1 MATKFTDP
9 TSLQYSKTLARRFVP
24 LADKLRDL
32 MTKFGLRPYKVRIMR
47 VKWSGGQ
54 RGVGAPT
61 IVSEIHILPTP
72 LISDLTSLQEIVHPT
87 GLCEH
92 GSIQLSEVSG
102 TFTDDD
108 LMGRD
113 KDGAPPGADD
123 EVFYEIEF
131 PRPDGLAS
139 TRRRFYMTSPPHY
152 HAGRLQW
159 IIRLEKSHEDR
170 DRDGDPE

>member
-9 TSLQYSKTLARRFVP
+9 TSLQYAKTLARRFVP

-54 RGVGAPT
+54 RGIGVPT
-61 IVSEIHILPTP
+61 VASELHILPTP
-72 LISDLTSLQEIVHPT
+72 LISDLTSLQEIVHPV
-87 GLCEH
+87 GLDES
-92 GSIQLSEVSG
+92 GPIQLSEVSG
-102 TFTDDD
+102 TFTEDD
-108 LMGRD
+108 LMGRSII
-113 KDGAPPGADD
+113 GAAVAADD

-131 PRPDGLAS
+131 PRPDGTPS
-139 TRRRFYMTSPPHY
+139 TRRRFYMLSPPHY

-159 IIRLEKSHEDR
+159 IIRLERSHEER
-170 DRDGDPE
+170 DRAGDPE